1 MSSIITSPSHAAF
14 ERTTTRWGSIT
25 LFIGFLIATSVPFY
39 LLFVADANINFGE
52 ILKGFLAVFAVYGV
66 FYIVEPL
73 TYFPI
78 LGPAGMYQAFMI
90 GNVSNKLLPSAI
102 VAQDTI
108 GAKPGTRKGEYAATM
123 AICGAAII
131 HVASMV
137 LFVGILG
144 TWLVALIPE
153 PITLVAKLYILPA
166 ILGGVTVQL
175 IVSLKQLKSTLIA
188 LGMAALV
195 ILVLVQLVPVLAPGD
210 VAIVVFLTILITWF
224 TRNKSVTDKKAD
236 TDGTDTVGIN

>member
-1 MSSIITSPSHAAF
+1 MSNIVTSPSHAAF
-14 ERTTTRWGSIT
+14 ERTTTKWGSIT

-39 LLFVADANINFGE
+39 LLFVADAAIDFGD
-52 ILKGFLAVFAVYGV
+52 ILTGFLAVFAVYGV

-108 GAKPGTRKGEYAATM
+108 GAKPGTRRGEYAATM
-123 AICGAAII
+123 AICGAALI
-131 HVASMV
+131 HVFSMV

-144 TWLVALIPE
+144 TWLVTFIPDPVTLI
-153 PITLVAKLYILPA
+153 AKLYILPA

-175 IVSLKQLKSTLIA
+175 IASLKQVKSTLIA
-188 LGMAALV
+188 LGAAAAV
-195 ILVLVQLVPVLAPGD
+195 ILVLIPLVPVLASGD
-210 VAIVVFLTILITWF
+210 VAIVVILTIAITWF
-224 TRNKSVTDKKAD
+224 TRNRAVTDQKRSGGD
-236 TDGTDTVGIN
+236 DNVGIN

>member
-1 MSSIITSPSHAAF
+1 M
-14 ERTTTRWGSIT
+14 
-25 LFIGFLIATSVPFY
+25 
-39 LLFVADANINFGE
+39 DANVNLGE

-78 LGPAGMYQAFMI
+78 LGPAGMYQAFLI
-90 GNVSNKLLPSAI
+90 GNISNKLLPSAI

-108 GAKPGTRKGEYAATM
+108 GVKPGTRKGEYAATM
-123 AICGAAII
+123 AICGAALI

-144 TWLVALIPE
+144 TWLVSIIPE
-153 PITLVAKLYILPA
+153 PVTLVAKLYILPA

-175 IVSLKQLKSTLIA
+175 IASLRQVKSTLIA
-188 LGMAALV
+188 LGAAALV
-195 ILVLVQLVPVLAPGD
+195 ILVLIPLVPVLASGD
-210 VAIVVFLTILITWF
+210 VAIVVILTIAITWF
-224 TRNKSVTDKKAD
+224 TRNKALTDKKGPAD
-236 TDGTDTVGIN
+236 GDNVGIN

>member
-1 MSSIITSPSHAAF
+1 MSNIITSPSHEAF

-25 LFIGFLIATSVPFY
+25 LFIAFLIATSVPFY
-39 LLFVADANINFGE
+39 LLFVAHADIDFGD

-78 LGPAGMYQAFMI
+78 LGPAGMYQAFLI

-102 VAQDTI
+102 VAQDTL
-108 GAKPGTRKGEYAATM
+108 GVKPGTRKAGYAATM
-123 AICGAAII
+123 AICGAALI
-131 HVASMV
+131 HVFSMV

-144 TWLVALIPE
+144 TWLVSVIPE
-153 PITLVAKLYILPA
+153 PMTLVAKLYILPA

-175 IVSLKQLKSTLIA
+175 IASLRQVKSTLIA
-188 LGMAALV
+188 LGAAALV
-195 ILVLVQLVPVLAPGD
+195 ILVVIPLVPILSAGD
-210 VAIVVFLTILITWF
+210 VAIVVLLTIVITWF
-224 TRNKSVTDKKAD
+224 TRNKTVTDKK
-236 TDGTDTVGIN
+236 GSPEGGGVGIN

>member
-1 MSSIITSPSHAAF
+1 MSNIITSPSHEAF

-25 LFIGFLIATSVPFY
+25 LFIAFLIATSVPFY
-39 LLFVADANINFGE
+39 LLFVAHADIDFGD

-78 LGPAGMYQAFMI
+78 LGPAGMYQAFLI

-102 VAQDTI
+102 VAQDTL
-108 GAKPGTRKGEYAATM
+108 GVKPGTRKAGYAATM
-123 AICGAAII
+123 AICGAALI
-131 HVASMV
+131 HVFSMV

-144 TWLVALIPE
+144 TWLVSVIPE
-153 PITLVAKLYILPA
+153 PMTLVAKLYILPA

-175 IVSLKQLKSTLIA
+175 IASLRQVKSTLIA
-188 LGMAALV
+188 LGAAALV
-195 ILVLVQLVPVLAPGD
+195 ILMVVPLVPILSAGD
-210 VAIVVFLTILITWF
+210 VAIVVLLTIVITWF
-224 TRNKSVTDKKAD
+224 TRNKTVTDKK
-236 TDGTDTVGIN
+236 GSPEGGGVGIN

>member
-39 LLFVADANINFGE
+39 LLFVADANVDFGD

-90 GNVSNKLLPSAI
+90 GNVSELAAAGGHRRAGHESA
-102 VAQDTI
+102 
-108 GAKPGTRKGEYAATM
+108 
-123 AICGAAII
+123 
-131 HVASMV
+131 
-137 LFVGILG
+137 
-144 TWLVALIPE
+144 
-153 PITLVAKLYILPA
+153 
-166 ILGGVTVQL
+166 
-175 IVSLKQLKSTLIA
+175 
-188 LGMAALV
+188 
-195 ILVLVQLVPVLAPGD
+195 
-210 VAIVVFLTILITWF
+210 
-224 TRNKSVTDKKAD
+224 
-236 TDGTDTVGIN
+236 

>member
-1 MSSIITSPSHAAF
+1 MSPIIASPSHAAF
-14 ERTTTRWGSIT
+14 ERTTSRWGSIT

-39 LLFVADANINFGE
+39 LLFVADADVDFGE

-90 GNVSNKLLPSAI
+90 GNVANKLLPAAI

-131 HVASMV
+131 HVISMV

-144 TWLVALIPE
+144 TWLVTLIPE
-153 PITLVAKLYILPA
+153 PVTLVAKLYILPA

-175 IVSLKQLKSTLIA
+175 IVSLKQVKSTIIA
-188 LGMAALV
+188 LATAAVV
-195 ILVLVQLVPVLAPGD
+195 ILVLVRLVPVLAPGD
-210 VAIVVFLTILITWF
+210 VAIVVVLTIVITWF
-224 TRNKSVTDKKAD
+224 TRNKSVTDKRSE
-236 TDGTDTVGIN
+236 GGENVGIN

>member
-1 MSSIITSPSHAAF
+1 MSNIVTTPSHTAF

-39 LLFVADANINFGE
+39 LLFVAEADIDFGDV
-52 ILKGFLAVFAVYGV
+52 LKGFLAVFAVYGV

-90 GNVSNKLLPSAI
+90 GNVANKLLPAAI

-131 HVASMV
+131 HVFSMV

-144 TWLVALIPE
+144 TWLVTLIPE
-153 PITLVAKLYILPA
+153 PVTLVAKLYILPA

-175 IVSLKQLKSTLIA
+175 IVSLKQVKSTLIA
-188 LGMAALV
+188 LGIAAV
-195 ILVLVQLVPVLAPGD
+195 IILGLIPLVPVFAPGD
-210 VAIVVFLTILITWF
+210 VAIVVILTIAITWF
-224 TRNKSVTDKKAD
+224 TRNRSVTDVKR
-236 TDGTDTVGIN
+236 TEGGDTVGIN

>member
-1 MSSIITSPSHAAF
+1 MSDIFTAPSHAAF
-14 ERTTTRWGSIT
+14 ERTTTKWGSIT

-39 LLFVADANINFGE
+39 LLFVADANVDLGNV
-52 ILKGFLAVFAVYGV
+52 LTGFIAVFAVYGV

-78 LGPAGMYQAFMI
+78 LGPAGMYQAFLI
-90 GNVSNKLLPSAI
+90 GNISNKLLPSAI

-137 LFVGILG
+137 IFVGVLG
-144 TWLVALIPE
+144 TWLLTLIPE
-153 PITLVAKLYILPA
+153 QVTLVAKLYILPA

-175 IVSLKQLKSTLIA
+175 IASLRQVKSTLIA
-188 LGMAALV
+188 LAIAALV
-195 ILVLVQLVPVLAPGD
+195 ILVLIPLVPVLAPGD
-210 VAIVVFLTILITWF
+210 VAIVVIVTIVITWF
-224 TRNKSVTDKKAD
+224 TRNRAVTDRR
-236 TDGTDTVGIN
+236 TDDGDSVGIN

>member
-1 MSSIITSPSHAAF
+1 MSDIITSPSHAAF
-14 ERTTTRWGSIT
+14 ERTTTKWGSLT

-39 LLFVADANINFGE
+39 LLFVADANVNFGE

-78 LGPAGMYQAFMI
+78 LGPAGMYQAFLI
-90 GNVSNKLLPSAI
+90 GNISNKLLPSAI
-102 VAQDTI
+102 VAQDTL
-108 GAKPGTRKGEYAATM
+108 GVKPGTRKGEYAATM
-123 AICGAAII
+123 AICGAALI

-144 TWLVALIPE
+144 TWLVSIIPE
-153 PITLVAKLYILPA
+153 LVTLVAKLYILPA

-175 IVSLKQLKSTLIA
+175 IASLRQVKSTLIA
-188 LGMAALV
+188 LGAAALV
-195 ILVLVQLVPVLAPGD
+195 ILVLIPLVPILASGD
-210 VAIVVFLTILITWF
+210 VAIVVILTIAITWF
-224 TRNKSVTDKKAD
+224 TRNKAMTDKKGPAD
-236 TDGTDTVGIN
+236 GDNVGIN

>member
-1 MSSIITSPSHAAF
+1 MSSIITAPSHAAF
-14 ERTTTRWGSIT
+14 ERTTTKWGSIT

-39 LLFVADANINFGE
+39 LLFVADADIDFGT
-52 ILKGFLAVFAVYGV
+52 IITGFLAVFAVYGV
-66 FYIVEPL
+66 FWIVEPL

-78 LGPAGMYQAFMI
+78 LGPAGMYQAFLI
-90 GNVSNKLLPSAI
+90 GNISNKLLPSAI

-144 TWLVALIPE
+144 TWLLTLIPE
-153 PITLVAKLYILPA
+153 SVTLIAKLYILPA

-175 IVSLKQLKSTLIA
+175 IASLRQVKSTLIA
-188 LGMAALV
+188 LGIAALI
-195 ILVLVQLVPVLAPGD
+195 ILVLIPLVPVLAPGD
-210 VAIVVFLTILITWF
+210 VAIVVLLTIAITWF
-224 TRNKSVTDKKAD
+224 TRKKSITDRRGD
-236 TDGTDTVGIN
+236 DGENVGIN